1 MCHFTPSGLLIK
13 RKRRHHVN
21 WWYKVWSVVS
31 MCDVHCCPWCWYDC
45 LDTIWSFHLIITDD
59 EHLPCDQLN
68 MQNIVES
75 VAKNSNLI
83 HLCFKYTRCSVC
95 DWIKA
100 SRPLQE
106 FMYVRICWQRLEE
119 SSNAAEKPTYC
130 LFLWRQNPA
139 CQPDLRCHVVN
150 PPSHFLR
157 IVCLAWCVMSPQ
169 SDNHSVQVS
178 TTADQFWVS
187 WAGSGST
194 GVEEEKC
201 FTGRS
206 GRKKI
211 SSNNS
216 GFSTM

>member
-68 MQNIVES
+68 MQNIIES
-75 VAKNSNLI
+75 VAKNSKVI

-150 PPSHFLR
+150 PPSHL
-157 IVCLAWCVMSPQ
+157 WHSQNCVLSLVRNEPTIWQ
-169 SDNHSVQVS
+169 SQRPSLNHSRPVLGFLSRVGFDWSRRRKMFYWQ
-178 TTADQFWVS
+178 
-187 WAGSGST
+187 
-194 GVEEEKC
+194 K
-201 FTGRS
+201 
-206 GRKKI
+206 RKKK
-211 SSNNS
+211 NQ
-216 GFSTM
+216 FQ